1 MISILHYGYSFIM
14 LLGALYFYLLSKDPK
29 GVPAS
34 EYLIA
39 MVIPLWSGAAY
50 LSIALGQ
57 GLFQYDDT
65 TIYYARYI
73 DWVISTPLLLAALAL
88 TAMFGGKK
96 NLTLLFSLVALDVFM
111 IITGFVADLSIGTT
125 KYIWYSLGVIAL
137 IIILVITFGPLRRIA
152 ISNGTRLARH
162 YTRVAIYLS
171 VLWVCYPT
179 AWLLG
184 PSGLGLAQELTEV
197 LVFIILPIFSKVG
210 FSIVDLHGL
219 RKLHQSS
226 YVHN

>member
-88 TAMFGGKK
+88 TAMFGGK
-96 NLTLLFSLVALDVFM
+96 
-111 IITGFVADLSIGTT
+111 
-125 KYIWYSLGVIAL
+125 
-137 IIILVITFGPLRRIA
+137 RI
-152 ISNGTRLARH
+152 
-162 YTRVAIYLS
+162 
-171 VLWVCYPT
+171 
-179 AWLLG
+179 
-184 PSGLGLAQELTEV
+184 
-197 LVFIILPIFSKVG
+197 
-210 FSIVDLHGL
+210 
-219 RKLHQSS
+219 
-226 YVHN
+226 